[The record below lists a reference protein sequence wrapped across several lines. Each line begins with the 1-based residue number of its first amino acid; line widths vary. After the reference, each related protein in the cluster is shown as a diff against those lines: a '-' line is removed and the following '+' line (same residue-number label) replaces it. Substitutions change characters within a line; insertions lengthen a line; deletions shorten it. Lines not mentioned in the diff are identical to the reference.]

1 VGPLTGYEPKFEP
14 ELYNGDKSIQHSHNC
29 FAYAMNV
36 RDKKRIASCREQDDC
51 HFHVPGKTKG
61 HPEFSGK
68 LGKTCGDVI
77 GRTMADVPDGYLVD
91 FPTKC
96 EPGFSKIGIV
106 VDEENDLHYYRQDS
120 NQWWSHKPGGRE
132 VTNKDAAG
140 ARIYRPDLASRYYPG
155 EYPGDSGLNYDSF
168 CSYMCVPRVKPEVLN
183 KKNVAAANENPI
195 QIAGG
200 RQQGGRVIGKGMQ
213 GIAFSPPLKCDGNAP
228 NVLKNTGRASP
239 FTKTRKSYV
248 SKITTEAVADTELAA
263 AESLRK
269 MVDPRGIFTAPAL
282 AKCKAAPDEQQTNT
296 DYSGQ
301 LAEIQ
306 EKGYDTL
313 VFSRYRG
320 SSILNIFENAETLT
334 QEQTENI
341 LVALANLLEN
351 VSRQVN
357 AKAGLLHYDA
367 HPGNIV
373 YDWATREA
381 SLIDFGFA
389 RPLDAATAAELAAAN
404 FAVPATL
411 DIQRIFND
419 SILQFFLFGGEPPS
433 SYLLGKPHLKSW
445 FDKAKL
451 LRKKSETTQ
460 QEYMDM
466 AQELK
471 RYILVVDIHE
481 ATDSEASEAENGG
494 KRPAAR
500 K

>member
-1 VGPLTGYEPKFEP
+1 
-14 ELYNGDKSIQHSHNC
+14 
-29 FAYAMNV
+29 MNV
-36 RDKKRIASCREQDDC
+36 RDGKRIQSCKEKNDC

-106 VDEENDLHYYRQDS
+106 VDEENDLHYYRQDN
-120 NQWWSHKPGGRE
+120 NQWWSHKPGGRP
-132 VTNKDAAG
+132 VTNLDAAG

-183 KKNVAAANENPI
+183 KNVKADENPI
-195 QIAGG
+195 QIAGA
-200 RQQGGRVIGKGMQ
+200 RQRGGKVIGKGMQ
-213 GIAFSPPLKCDGNAP
+213 GIAFSPPLKCEGDAP

-248 SKITTEAVADTELAA
+248 SKITTDEVADTELAA
-263 AESLRK
+263 SESLRK
-269 MVDPRGIFTAPAL
+269 MVDPQGIFTAPAL
-282 AKCKAAPDEQQTNT
+282 AKCKAAPADQQTNT
-296 DYSGQ
+296 DYPSE

-306 EKGYDTL
+306 QKGYDTL

-320 SSILNIFENAETLT
+320 SSILNIFEKADELT
-334 QEQTENI
+334 KQQTENI

-373 YDWATREA
+373 YDWSTRQA

-389 RPLDAATAAELAAAN
+389 RPLDSETADALAAGR
-404 FAVPATL
+404 FSVPATL

-419 SILQFFLFGGEPPS
+419 SILQFFLFGSEVPS
-433 SYLLGKPHLKSW
+433 SYLLGNPYLKAW

-471 RYILVVDIHE
+471 RYILVVDIQE
-481 ATDSEASEAENGG
+481 ATDSDTNVSTL
-494 KRPAAR
+494 
-500 K
+500 

>member
-1 VGPLTGYEPKFEP
+1 MIYT
-14 ELYNGDKSIQHSHNC
+14 
-29 FAYAMNV
+29 
-36 RDKKRIASCREQDDC
+36 
-51 HFHVPGKTKG
+51 T
-61 HPEFSGK
+61 
-68 LGKTCGDVI
+68 T
-77 GRTMADVPDGYLVD
+77 VD
-91 FPTKC
+91 
-96 EPGFSKIGIV
+96 
-106 VDEENDLHYYRQDS
+106 N
-120 NQWWSHKPGGRE
+120 NQWWSHKPGGRA
-132 VTNKDAAG
+132 VTNLDAVG
-140 ARIYRPDLASRYYPG
+140 SKIYRPDLASRYYPG
-155 EYPGDSGLNYDSF
+155 EFPGDSGLNYDSF

-183 KKNVAAANENPI
+183 KKNVAAVNDNPI
-195 QIAGG
+195 QIAGAR
-200 RQQGGRVIGKGMQ
+200 RQRGGRVIGKGMQ
-213 GIAFSPPLKCDGNAP
+213 GIAFSPPLKCADGEP

-269 MVDPRGIFTAPAL
+269 MVDPSGIFTAPAL
-282 AKCKAAPDEQQTNT
+282 AKCKAAAADQQTNV
-296 DYSGQ
+296 DYSGE
-301 LAEIQ
+301 LPEIQ

-320 SSILNIFENAETLT
+320 SSIYSIFEKAEELSKS
-334 QEQTENI
+334 QVENI

-373 YDWATREA
+373 YDWSTREA

-389 RPLDAATAAELAAAN
+389 RALDAETAAALAAGN

-433 SYLLGKPHLKSW
+433 SYLLGNPYLKGW
-445 FDKAKL
+445 FEKAKL
-451 LRKKSETTQ
+451 LRKKSDATQ

-471 RYILVVDIHE
+471 RYILVVDIQE
-481 ATDSEASEAENGG
+481 ATDSEAEAENGA
-494 KRPAAR
+494 KNSAAR